1 MRKKDRVVGRLTAW
15 SLVGGQLVLLAGL
28 VWLPGAKTR
37 ALPMWAA
44 GVAVAVLTT
53 AGLVAVAGLAGLG
66 RGMTASPLPSP
77 AAQLRTTGM
86 YACVR
91 HPIYSA
97 LLLGGAA
104 VVALGGRL
112 TRVWIWVALLALLVI
127 KTRVEEAALIA
138 RFPGYRSYAEATPR
152 LIPAPLRCLARW
164 PRLTATAEDDSMDS
178 TSWDERY
185 AATTSVWGGEPN
197 RFVAEEFATTTPGRA
212 LDLAAGEGRN
222 ATWLAARGWT
232 VTAVDFSAVAADRGR
247 QTAADQ
253 ELSVHWQ
260 VADLRDY
267 QPDTAA
273 YDAVIIA
280 YLHLMPDELTTVL
293 ERAAAAVAPG
303 GRLMVIGHDVTNLT
317 GGTGGPQNAAILYTP
332 EAIGAAL
339 SDLEVVRAE
348 RVKRPV
354 TTADGVVD
362 AIDTLV
368 VAHRR

>member
-1 MRKKDRVVGRLTAW
+1 
-15 SLVGGQLVLLAGL
+15 
-28 VWLPGAKTR
+28 
-37 ALPMWAA
+37 
-44 GVAVAVLTT
+44 
-53 AGLVAVAGLAGLG
+53 
-66 RGMTASPLPSP
+66 
-77 AAQLRTTGM
+77 
-86 YACVR
+86 
-91 HPIYSA
+91 
-97 LLLGGAA
+97 
-104 VVALGGRL
+104 
-112 TRVWIWVALLALLVI
+112 
-127 KTRVEEAALIA
+127 
-138 RFPGYRSYAEATPR
+138 
-152 LIPAPLRCLARW
+152 
-164 PRLTATAEDDSMDS
+164 MDS